1 MRIRAENLADVDVP
15 LPGGGAAV
23 PGEGE
28 GVAHHVRL
36 QDHVVASV
44 GAAQYRRLR
53 TILSDQ
59 SQLQYTMIDHYQ
71 GPFFGHSTGK
81 SVSSSKFHR

>member
-1 MRIRAENLADVDVP
+1 MWIRAENLTDVDVP

-36 QDHVVASV
+36 QDHVVAGV

-59 SQLQYTMIDHYQ
+59 SQYNTQ
-71 GPFFGHSTGK
+71 
-81 SVSSSKFHR
+81 